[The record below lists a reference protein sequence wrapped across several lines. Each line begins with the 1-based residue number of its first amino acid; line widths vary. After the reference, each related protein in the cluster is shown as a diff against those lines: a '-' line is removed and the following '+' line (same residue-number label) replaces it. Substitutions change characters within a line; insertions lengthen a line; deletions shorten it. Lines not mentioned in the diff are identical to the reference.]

1 MEQEMIMDRSRARV
15 LNMKNLVAYQNHAVV
30 SKEIV
35 KSINGNVS
43 LFAFERGEGLS
54 EHVSPYDALVYLVEG
69 RAEIRIEGRSHSI
82 KEGELII
89 MPKNKPHSL
98 KATENFK
105 MMLVMIR

>member
-43 LFAFERGEGLS
+43 LFAFERG
-54 EHVSPYDALVYLVEG
+54 
-69 RAEIRIEGRSHSI
+69 
-82 KEGELII
+82 
-89 MPKNKPHSL
+89 
-98 KATENFK
+98 
-105 MMLVMIR
+105 